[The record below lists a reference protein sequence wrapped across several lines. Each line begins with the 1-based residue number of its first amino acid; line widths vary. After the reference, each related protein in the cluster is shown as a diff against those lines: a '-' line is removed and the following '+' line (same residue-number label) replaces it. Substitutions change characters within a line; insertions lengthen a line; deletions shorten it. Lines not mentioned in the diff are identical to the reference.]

1 MKFFT
6 TDESKSWCQARGL
19 KVTADRYLYYEPESP
34 LCFAVGL
41 EEKPSSLIGLADH
54 LIPTWEDVP
63 FEGALLWI
71 RQRGIWGDHSEKT
84 GAVIIDQIRL
94 AKGERE
100 SLEERAGHLFGR
112 DEVYDAH
119 AYFLIPVLFGW
130 DAFLIPESGDY
141 FAFISHDGVAEVV
154 GRTAEKAEEL
164 RDRMRDW
171 NPRED
176 KGWYLKHVGARST
189 I

>member
-6 TDESKSWCQARGL
+6 TEEAKSWCEARGL
-19 KVTADRYLYYEPESP
+19 TVTVDRYLRYGAESSS
-34 LCFAVGL
+34 CFTLGL

-71 RQRGIWGDHSEKT
+71 RERRIWGDHSEKT
-84 GAVIIDQIRL
+84 GDVIIEQMRL
-94 AKGERE
+94 AAGEKAP
-100 SLEERAGHLFGR
+100 LEERPGHLFGG
-112 DEVYDAH
+112 DEVYETH
-119 AYFLIPVLFGW
+119 AYFLVPVLFGW

-154 GRTAEKAEEL
+154 GRTAEKAEEV
-164 RDRMRDW
+164 RQRVRDW
-171 NPRED
+171 NPKED
-176 KGWYLKHVGARST
+176 KTWYPGIASG
-189 I
+189 